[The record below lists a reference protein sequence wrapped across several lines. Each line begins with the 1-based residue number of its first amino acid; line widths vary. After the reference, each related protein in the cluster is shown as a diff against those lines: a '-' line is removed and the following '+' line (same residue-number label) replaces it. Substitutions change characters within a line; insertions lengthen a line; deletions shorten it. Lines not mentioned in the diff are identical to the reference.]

1 MDKDFDI
8 IIVGGGLAGASL
20 ACALGGSE
28 LRVAV
33 IEAVPFGTPAQPS
46 HAVPGGI
53 NVAGGGMPG
62 AGDGRTVALN
72 YGSRRIF
79 AALGLWERIA
89 ALGACPIERIHISD
103 RGRFGFTRLEA
114 ASMGVEALGYVVE
127 TRVLGQAL
135 QQALQGFANVRLIAP
150 ARLQQLTITEDSA
163 TVTLDAES
171 GLGPLTARL
180 VVGADGVHSA
190 VRAAAGIGAETADY
204 HQTAIVTTIT
214 PERPHGCTAYE
225 RFTASGP
232 LALLPKTENRM
243 AVVWSAHSKDADG
256 LMALS
261 DAEFLQGLQARF
273 GNRLGR
279 LAKLGKRQAYPLA
292 LTHAAD
298 HVRPR
303 LALVGNAAHTVHP
316 VAGQGFN
323 LGLRD
328 VAALAELLV
337 QAARAGGDIGALSVL
352 NEFAAWRQPD
362 DRAVMRFT
370 NGLVRTFSNDFTPL
384 ALARGLGLTLVDLA
398 PPLKRALLRRT
409 MGLSGR
415 LPRLARGLSL

>member
-1 MDKDFDI
+1 MSKDFDI

-33 IEAVPFGTPAQPS
+33 IEAAPFGAPAQPT
-46 HAVPGGI
+46 
-53 NVAGGGMPG
+53 
-62 AGDGRTVALN
+62 GDDRTVALN

-103 RGRFGFTRLEA
+103 RGRFGFTRLDA

-127 TRVLGQAL
+127 TRVLGEAL
-135 QQALQGFANVRLIAP
+135 QQALQAHKNIRLIAP
-150 ARLQQLTITEDSA
+150 ARLQQLAITEESV
-163 TVTLDAES
+163 TVTLNAES
-171 GLGPLTARL
+171 GAGPLTARL

-190 VRAAAGIGAETADY
+190 VRAAAGITAQTTDY
-204 HQTAIVTTIT
+204 AQTAIVTAVT
-214 PERPHGCTAYE
+214 PSLPHGFTAYE
-225 RFTASGP
+225 RFTPSGP
-232 LALLPKTENRM
+232 LALLPKTNNRM
-243 AVVWSAHSKDADG
+243 AVVWSAHSSDASG
-256 LMALS
+256 LMAMS

-273 GNRLGR
+273 GNRLGH
-279 LAKLGKRQAYPLA
+279 LTQLGKRQAHPLA
-292 LTHAAD
+292 LTHAAE

-337 QAARAGGDIGALSVL
+337 KTARAGGDIGAPSVL
-352 NEFAAWRQPD
+352 NEFSAWRQPD

-370 NGLVRTFSNDFTPL
+370 HGLVGIFSNEFTPL
-384 ALARGLGLTLVDLA
+384 ALSRGLGLVLVDLA

-415 LPRLARGLSL
+415 LPRLARGLSI

>member
-1 MDKDFDI
+1 MNNDFDI
-8 IIVGGGLAGASL
+8 VIVGGGLAGASL
-20 ACALGGSE
+20 ACALGNTD

-33 IEAVPFGTPAQPS
+33 IEAMPFVAPVQP
-46 HAVPGGI
+46 
-53 NVAGGGMPG
+53 
-62 AGDGRTVALN
+62 AGDDRTVALN

-79 AALGLWERIA
+79 AALGLWERII

-103 RGRFGFTRLEA
+103 RGRFGFTRLDA

-135 QQALQGFANVRLIAP
+135 QQALQEFKNIRVIAP
-150 ARLQQLTITEDSA
+150 ARLQQLTITEASA
-163 TVTLDAES
+163 VVTLNAES
-171 GLGPLTARL
+171 GAGPLTARL

-190 VRAAAGIGAETADY
+190 VRAAAGIAAETTDY
-204 HQTAIVTTIT
+204 GQTALVTAVT
-214 PERPHGCTAYE
+214 PSLPHGFTAYE
-225 RFTASGP
+225 RFTPSGP
-232 LALLPKTENRM
+232 LALLPKADNRM
-243 AVVWSAHSKDADG
+243 AVVWTVYSKDVDG
-256 LMALS
+256 LMALN
-261 DAEFLQGLQARF
+261 DAEFLQGLQTRF
-273 GNRLGR
+273 GARLGQ
-279 LAKLGKRQAYPLA
+279 LTKLGKRQAHALA
-292 LTHAAD
+292 LTHAAE

-337 QAARAGGDIGALSVL
+337 QTARAGGDIGALSVL
-352 NEFAAWRQPD
+352 KEFATWRQPD

-370 NGLVRTFSNDFTPL
+370 NGLVGIFSNDFAPL
-384 ALARGLGLTLVDLA
+384 ALARGLGLVLVDLA

-415 LPRLARGLSL
+415 LPRLARGLSI

>member
-1 MDKDFDI
+1 MNNDFDI

-20 ACALGGSE
+20 ACALGGSA

-33 IEAVPFGTPAQPS
+33 VEAVPFGAPAQPS
-46 HAVPGGI
+46 Y
-53 NVAGGGMPG
+53 
-62 AGDGRTVALN
+62 DDRTVALN
-72 YGSRRIF
+72 YGSRSIF
-79 AALGLWERIA
+79 AALGLWKRIA
-89 ALGACPIERIHISD
+89 ALGACPIERIHVSD

-135 QQALQGFANVRLIAP
+135 QQTLQGLANIRLIAP
-150 ARLQQLTITEDSA
+150 ARLQQLTITEESA
-163 TVTLDAES
+163 TVTLDTAS

-190 VRAAAGIGAETADY
+190 VRAAAGIAAKTTDY
-204 HQTAIVTTIT
+204 GQTAIVTTVT
-214 PERPHGCTAYE
+214 PERPHNFTAYE
-225 RFTASGP
+225 RFTTSGP

-243 AVVWSAHSKDADG
+243 AVVWSAHSQDADR
-256 LMALS
+256 LLALS

-273 GNRLGR
+273 GNRLGC
-279 LAKLGKRQAYPLA
+279 LTTLGKRHAYPLA
-292 LTHAAD
+292 LTEASE

-328 VAALAELLV
+328 VAALAEIMV
-337 QAARAGGDIGALSVL
+337 QTARTGGDIGALSVL
-352 NEFAAWRQPD
+352 NEFAAWRRND

-370 NGLVRTFSNDFTPL
+370 NGLVRIFSNDFTPL
-384 ALARGLGLTLVDLA
+384 ALARGLGLVLVDLA
-398 PPLKRALLRRT
+398 PPVKRALLRRT

-415 LPRLARGLSL
+415 LPRLARGLAI